1 MAQTVPLT
9 KFSGFVSGESKAEDI
24 IFDLANAIVSAKIP
38 SANGLNVENKWKKV
52 YESMSDVWVTYKEMT
67 RSGVQGKYK
76 HTDGKLY
83 DVLKVASNLPNLT
96 KTQDGTSLVDEEGFL
111 SEVSSFYGNNPTGK
125 KIQVVSFEYID
136 NEGITQSVMVPG
148 SLVVILPDAN
158 SQWGS
163 RVYLVKQV
171 HVKKNGMKID
181 KIDWNEFEL
190 LSELPKDWDY
200 ALTQLGY
207 KFRVERNRYLV
218 TGTSSSYY
226 TTVDQQ
232 PVLAEKYTFTE
243 RYYIAE
249 PTNYTT
255 PKVVLKATPDVPEGI
270 SARDYFIMFTQPQS
284 FGGGDYNY
292 FDCQHGVGFV
302 GELSKGDPSATYKG
316 ICSPSTVSPG
326 STPVVLDQT
335 AAEAM
340 YEQWNDPE
348 ATKLYTPPTI
358 TWDKDFDGLTEL
370 ISPASHFFYGRNS
383 TVKWLP
389 NKKRRPDY
397 LVAYHIS
404 VNNDRAAVVIEGDP
418 SPNIHGY
425 YRSFGY
431 FGKIVPFNDHDHIGN
446 FGLTVGMGDLKQ
458 DLTGYTKN
466 EIRTDLN
473 PDKYAQYGEYTSN
486 GMDSV
491 SLLRTRGNVLYQAHY
506 PAFITQLPNYPD
518 VGSIPK
524 ELSKLV
530 LDKDGFQKSLWTGKY
545 HASPVYL
552 VHQAEGYRG
561 YMDGVVAIYDQNLVN
576 LDELI
581 VDTEIPKDNDNPAA
595 GNWTEVYKFFS
606 IKSPMNFF
614 KQSPAPDQVTIAIL
628 KEIK

>member
-1 MAQTVPLT
+1 MAQTIPLT

-24 IFDLANAIVSAKIP
+24 IFDLADAIVGAEIP
-38 SANGLNVENKWKKV
+38 TADGSNVENKWGKV
-52 YESMSDVWVTYKEMT
+52 YESLSDVWVTYKEMT

-76 HTDGKLY
+76 HSDGKLY
-83 DVLKVASNLPNLT
+83 DVLKLASNLQSITAQENGRL
-96 KTQDGTSLVDEEGFL
+96 LVDENGYLNEVLDTPNRL
-111 SEVSSFYGNNPTGK
+111 SGK
-125 KIQVVSFEYID
+125 KILVSTHEFVDEKD
-136 NEGITQSVMVPG
+136 NKVLINIPG
-148 SLVVILPDAN
+148 ALAVVIPDET
-158 SQWGS
+158 SKVGVRSYFVKQIHKKKDGS
-163 RVYLVKQV
+163 RVD
-171 HVKKNGMKID
+171 IT
-181 KIDWNEFEL
+181 DWNEFEVI
-190 LSELPKDWDY
+190 SEMPGDWAY
-200 ALTQLGY
+200 ALNKQNY
-207 KFRVERNRYLV
+207 KLRVEYKLYYIDGYTR
-218 TGTSSSYY
+218 YY
-226 TTVDQQ
+226 TTE
-232 PVLAEKYTFTE
+232 PILATKYTFTE
-243 RYYIAE
+243 RYYVAE

-270 SARDYFIMFTQPQS
+270 SSRDYFIMFTQPQNFS
-284 FGGGDYNY
+284 GGDYNY

-316 ICSPSTVSPG
+316 ICNPVTVSPG
-326 STPVVLDQT
+326 STPVVMDQT

-348 ATKLYTPPTI
+348 ATKLYTPPSI
-358 TWDKDFDGLTEL
+358 KWDKDFDGVTEL
-370 ISPASHFFYGRNS
+370 ISPPSHFFYGRNS

-404 VNNDRAAVVIEGDP
+404 VNNDRAAVVLEGDP

-431 FGKIVPFNDHDHIGN
+431 FGKIVPFNDHDHNGN
-446 FGLTVGMGDLKQ
+446 FGLTVGMGDLKTE
-458 DLTGYTKN
+458 LTGYTKN

-491 SLLRTRGNVLYQAHY
+491 SLLRTRGNVLFQAHY

-581 VDTEIPKDNDNPAA
+581 VDTEIPKDSSNPAG

-614 KQSPAPDQVTIAIL
+614 KQSPVPDQVTIAIL

>member
-24 IFDLANAIVSAKIP
+24 IFDLADAIVSAKIP
-38 SANGLNVENKWKKV
+38 SANGSNVENKWKKV

-83 DVLKVASNLPNLT
+83 DVLKLASNLQNIVA
-96 KTQDGTSLVDEEGFL
+96 QEDGRLLVDEDGYLNEVLDTPNRL
-111 SEVSSFYGNNPTGK
+111 SGK
-125 KIQVVSFEYID
+125 KISVTTHEYLDEKENKLLI
-136 NEGITQSVMVPG
+136 NISG
-148 SLVVILPDAN
+148 SLVVIVPDET
-158 SQWGS
+158 SKVGERS
-163 RVYLVKQV
+163 YFVRQV
-171 HVKKNGMKID
+171 HRKKDGMKVNSP
-181 KIDWNEFEL
+181 DWNEFEIIT
-190 LSELPKDWDY
+190 EMPTDWAY
-200 ALTQLGY
+200 ALSKQNY
-207 KFRVERNRYLV
+207 KLRVEYKQYYLD
-218 TGTSSSYY
+218 GYRRYY
-226 TTVDQQ
+226 TTE
-232 PVLAEKYTFTE
+232 PVLATKYTFTE

-270 SARDYFIMFTQPQS
+270 SSRDYFIMFTQPQN
-284 FGGGDYNY
+284 FAGGDYNY

-326 STPVVLDQT
+326 STPVVVDQT

-340 YEQWNDPE
+340 YEQWNVPE

-358 TWDKDFDGLTEL
+358 TWDKDFDGVTEL

-466 EIRTDLN
+466 DIRTDLN

-581 VDTEIPKDNDNPAA
+581 VDTEIPKDNNNPAA

-614 KQSPAPDQVTIAIL
+614 KQSPAPDLVTIAIL

>member
-9 KFSGFVSGESKAEDI
+9 KFSAFVSGESKAEDI
-24 IFDLANAIVSAKIP
+24 IFNLTDAIASAKIP
-38 SANGLNVENKWKKV
+38 AADGSFVENKWEKV
-52 YESMSDVWVTYKEMT
+52 YESRADLWVTYQELK

-83 DVLKVASNLPNLT
+83 DVLKIASSLPELT
-96 KTQDGTSLVDEEGFL
+96 KMEDESSLIDEEGYL
-111 SEVSSFYGNNPTGK
+111 REVDSAFGNRETGK
-125 KIQVVSFEYID
+125 KIQVRSFDYVD
-136 NEGITQSVMVPG
+136 SEGSTQSVTVPG
-148 SLVVILPDAN
+148 SLIAIIPDRDTR
-158 SQWGS
+158 WGVK
-163 RVYLVKQV
+163 VYLLKQV
-171 HVKKNGMKID
+171 YTKKNGVKVD
-181 KIDWNEFEL
+181 NTDWNEFEL
-190 LSELPKDWDY
+190 ITEMPRDWDY
-200 ALTQLGY
+200 ALSLSGY
-207 KFRVERNRYLV
+207 KLRVERNRTY
-218 TGTSSSYY
+218 TNGNYNYY
-226 TTVDQQ
+226 DQQ
-232 PVLAEKYTFTE
+232 PVLASKYSFTE
-243 RYYIAE
+243 RYYVAD

-270 SARDYFIMFTQPQS
+270 SARNFFIMFTQPQN
-284 FGGGDYNY
+284 FRGGDYNY
-292 FDCQHGVGFV
+292 FDCQHGVGFI
-302 GELSKGDPSATYKG
+302 GRLSKGDPSLTYKG
-316 ICSPSTVSPG
+316 ICNPSTVSPG

-335 AAEAM
+335 AAEAV

-348 ATKLYTPPTI
+348 ASQLYTPPMI
-358 TWDKDFDGLTEL
+358 SWEKDYDGVTEL

-397 LVAYHIS
+397 LVNYHIS
-404 VNNDRAAVVIEGDP
+404 INNDRAAVVIEGDP

-425 YRSFGY
+425 YRNFGY

-446 FGLTVGMGDLKQ
+446 FGLTVGMGDLNQ
-458 DLTGYTKN
+458 ELTGYTK
-466 EIRTDLN
+466 TDILTELN
-473 PDKYAQYGEYTSN
+473 PGKYAQYGEYTSN

-506 PAFITQLPNYPD
+506 PAFITQLPNYPN
-518 VGSIPK
+518 VGSIPR

-581 VDTEIPKDNDNPAA
+581 VDTEIPKDNSNPAA

>member
-9 KFSGFVSGESKAEDI
+9 KFSGFVSGESKAEQI
-24 IFDLANAIVSAKIP
+24 IFDLADAIVGAKIP
-38 SANGLNVENKWKKV
+38 TTNGSNVENKWKKV

-67 RSGVQGKYK
+67 RAGVQGKYK
-76 HTDGKLY
+76 HTDGKSY
-83 DVLKVASNLPNLT
+83 DVLKLASNLQSTLA
-96 KTQDGTSLVDEEGFL
+96 QEDGRLLVDENGYLHEVFDTPNKL
-111 SEVSSFYGNNPTGK
+111 SGK
-125 KIQVVSFEYID
+125 KIRVSAHEFLDEKENPFYI
-136 NEGITQSVMVPG
+136 NFPG
-148 SLVVILPDAN
+148 ALVVIIPDETSN
-158 SQWGS
+158 IGLRS
-163 RVYLVKQV
+163 YFVKQV
-171 HVKKNGMKID
+171 HKKSDGTKVNNT
-181 KIDWNEFEL
+181 DWNEFEIITEMPADWANA
-190 LSELPKDWDY
+190 LSK
-200 ALTQLGY
+200 QNF
-207 KFRVERNRYLV
+207 KFRVEHKQYNVDGYRR
-218 TGTSSSYY
+218 YY
-226 TTVDQQ
+226 TTEL
-232 PVLAEKYTFTE
+232 VLAAKYTFTE
-243 RYYIAE
+243 RYFVAE

-270 SARDYFIMFTQPQS
+270 SSRDYFIMFTQPQN
-284 FGGGDYNY
+284 FAGGDYNY

-302 GELSKGDPSATYKG
+302 GELSKGDPSATFTG
-316 ICSPSTVSPG
+316 ICNPKTVLPG
-326 STPVVLDQT
+326 STPVVVDQT

-340 YEQWNDPE
+340 YEQWNDSE
-348 ATKLYTPPTI
+348 ATKLYTPPSI
-358 TWDKDFDGLTEL
+358 TWDKDFDGITEL

-404 VNNDRAAVVIEGDP
+404 INNDRVAVVIEGDP

-581 VDTEIPKDNDNPAA
+581 VDTEIPKDSNNPAG

-614 KQSPAPDQVTIAIL
+614 KHSPAPDQVTIAIL

>member
-24 IFDLANAIVSAKIP
+24 IFNLADAIVGAKIP
-38 SANGLNVENKWKKV
+38 SADSSNVENKWKKV

-83 DVLKVASNLPNLT
+83 DVLRLASNLQNISAAKDGRMLMDEDGYIYEVLGSPNI
-96 KTQDGTSLVDEEGFL
+96 KT
-111 SEVSSFYGNNPTGK
+111 NK
-125 KIQVVSFEYID
+125 KILVTTHEYLDDKGQTVYLNIP
-136 NEGITQSVMVPG
+136 NA
-148 SLVVILPDAN
+148 LVVIIPDET
-158 SQWGS
+158 SVEGT
-163 RVYLVKQV
+163 RVYFVKQTQT
-171 HVKKNGMKID
+171 KKNTTRVD
-181 KIDWNEFEL
+181 STDWNEFEL
-190 LSELPKDWDY
+190 ITEMPGDWAY
-200 ALTQLGY
+200 ALNRNGFKL
-207 KFRVERNRYLV
+207 RVENERY
-218 TGTSSSYY
+218 SSGSSNYY
-226 TTVDQQ
+226 HRTE
-232 PVLAEKYTFTE
+232 PVLATNYTFTE
-243 RYYIAE
+243 RYYVAE

-270 SARDYFIMFTQPQS
+270 SSRDYFIMFTQPQN
-284 FGGGDYNY
+284 FAGGDYNY

-316 ICSPSTVSPG
+316 ICNPSTVSPG
-326 STPVVLDQT
+326 STPVVVDQT

-358 TWDKDFDGLTEL
+358 TWDKDFDGVTEL

-466 EIRTDLN
+466 DIRTDLN

-581 VDTEIPKDNDNPAA
+581 VDTEIPKDNNNPAA

-614 KQSPAPDQVTIAIL
+614 KQSPAPDLVTIAIL

>member
-1 MAQTVPLT
+1 MAQTIPLT

-24 IFDLANAIVSAKIP
+24 IFNMADAIVGAKIP
-38 SANGLNVENKWKKV
+38 SADGLNVENKWKKV

-83 DVLKVASNLPNLT
+83 DVLKITSNLQGIAAQEDRRMLMDENGYLIEVYTTPN
-96 KTQDGTSLVDEEGFL
+96 K
-111 SEVSSFYGNNPTGK
+111 PTGR
-125 KIQVVSFEYID
+125 KIKVTTHEYID
-136 NEGITQSVMVPG
+136 GEGIEASINIPS
-148 SLVVILPDAN
+148 SLVVLIPDEN
-158 SQWGS
+158 SNEGV
-163 RVYLVKQV
+163 RAYFVKQL
-171 HVKKNGMKID
+171 HKKKDGSKIETT
-181 KIDWNEFEL
+181 DWNEFEIVT
-190 LSELPKDWDY
+190 EMPGDWLY
-200 ALTQLGY
+200 FLNRSNY
-207 KFRVERNRYLV
+207 KITLEYKYYYDGGSRYYI
-218 TGTSSSYY
+218 TE
-226 TTVDQQ
+226 
-232 PVLAEKYTFTE
+232 PVLATKYTFTE
-243 RYYIAE
+243 RYYVAE

-255 PKVVLKATPDVPEGI
+255 PKVVLKATPDVPDGI
-270 SARDYFIMFTQPQS
+270 SSRDYFIMFTQPQN
-284 FGGGDYNY
+284 FAGGDYNY

-326 STPVVLDQT
+326 STPVVVDQT

-340 YEQWNDPE
+340 YEQWTGPK

-614 KQSPAPDQVTIAIL
+614 KQSPAPDLVTIAIL

>member
-9 KFSGFVSGESKAEDI
+9 KFSGFVSGESTAEDI
-24 IFDLANAIVSAKIP
+24 IFDLADAIVSAKIP
-38 SANGLNVENKWKKV
+38 SANGSNVENKWKKV

-67 RSGVQGKYK
+67 HSGVQGKYK

-83 DVLKVASNLPNLT
+83 DVLKLASNLQSISASKDGRALMNEDGYLNEVYSTPN
-96 KTQDGTSLVDEEGFL
+96 VI
-111 SEVSSFYGNNPTGK
+111 TGK
-125 KIQVVSFEYID
+125 KILVTNHQYIS
-136 NEGITQSVMVPG
+136 NNGETININIPG
-148 SLVVILPDAN
+148 ALVVMIPDESSPQGVRA
-158 SQWGS
+158 
-163 RVYLVKQV
+163 YFVKQI
-171 HVKKNGMKID
+171 HNRKDGNKINTS
-181 KIDWNEFEL
+181 DWNEFDL
-190 LSELPKDWDY
+190 LTEMPSDWAY
-200 ALTQLGY
+200 ALNKSGY
-207 KFRVERNRYLV
+207 KIRLEYERFINSGGNY
-218 TGTSSSYY
+218 SYY
-226 TTVDQQ
+226 TTE
-232 PVLAEKYTFTE
+232 PVLATKYTFTE

-270 SARDYFIMFTQPQS
+270 SSRDYFIMFTQPQN
-284 FGGGDYNY
+284 FTGGDYNY

-316 ICSPSTVSPG
+316 ICNPSTVSPG
-326 STPVVLDQT
+326 STPVVVDQT
-335 AAEAM
+335 TAEAM

-358 TWDKDFDGLTEL
+358 TWDKDFDGVTEL

-404 VNNDRAAVVIEGDP
+404 VNNDRAAIVIEGDP

-466 EIRTDLN
+466 DIRTDLN

-506 PAFITQLPNYPD
+506 PAFISQLPNYPD

-581 VDTEIPKDNDNPAA
+581 VDTEIPKDNNNPAA

-614 KQSPAPDQVTIAIL
+614 KQSPAPDLVTIAIL